1 MKKLSTW
8 LTLMFVGML
17 SLASCSDSEKD
28 VNLDEPMRGVW
39 KDITYLDD
47 DWWRTLSFNSDGTV
61 AVEEYEEGDTNSFTG
76 TWSISDDKLTL
87 KLYWDSEYPYP
98 DVTRYTILE
107 RTTKNMIL
115 DEYGDKL
122 HWTRIMP

>member
-61 AVEEYEEGDTNSFTG
+61 AVEEYEEGDTNFFTG

-87 KLYWDSEYPYP
+87 KLWDSEYPYP
-98 DVTRYTILE
+98 HVTRYTILE